1 MSDVVSLAIR
11 ALVGGMFV
19 TAFAV
24 LGEVLV
30 PKRFAGIM
38 SAAPS
43 VALANLAI
51 IVATR
56 GHHYALHE
64 TEGMIVG
71 ACAFVAA
78 ALAGRRLVAR
88 LGSFKGSLWLCVVWL
103 AVALAGYAAVLR

>member
-1 MSDVVSLAIR
+1 MSEVVSLAVR
-11 ALVGGMFV
+11 ALIGGLFV

-51 IVATR
+51 VVATK
-56 GHHYALHE
+56 GHHYGLHE
-64 TEGMIVG
+64 AQGMIVG
-71 ACAFVAA
+71 ACAFLVAA
-78 ALAGRRLVAR
+78 LVGRRLVAR
-88 LGSFKGSLWLCVVWL
+88 LGSFKGSLWLCGVWL
-103 AVALAGYAAVLR
+103 AVALAGYVAVLR